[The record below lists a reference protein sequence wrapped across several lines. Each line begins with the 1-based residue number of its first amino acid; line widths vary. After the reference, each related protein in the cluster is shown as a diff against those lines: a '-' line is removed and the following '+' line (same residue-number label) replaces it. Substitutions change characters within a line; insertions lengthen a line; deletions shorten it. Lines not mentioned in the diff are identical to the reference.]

1 MSNRVVAVIPVK
13 DKSERVKSKNFIEFL
28 DGKSLFELKIEQLKN
43 SGVFD
48 EIYVSSNSDRAKAVC
63 DKEDIKYTHREDRFC
78 NNDIPWSDVIF
89 EVVNSLPEEE
99 ETSVAWCHTTSPLFS
114 NFEDAIQ
121 KYKSLGEEYNGL
133 VTVKRFTEFLVNAK
147 GFPVNYNW
155 GVWHKYSQY
164 LDIYFTITGAL
175 FVAPIKEMKKNRYVI
190 STNPYLYETSDFEA
204 IDVDT
209 EFDFKLAQMMLKN
222 LKD

>member
-1 MSNRVVAVIPVK
+1 MSHRVVAVVPVK
-13 DKSERVKSKNFIEFL
+13 DKSDRVKSKNFIEFQ

-63 DKEDIKYTHREDRFC
+63 DKKNIKYIHREDQFC
-78 NNDIPWSDVIF
+78 NNFIPWSEVIF
-89 EVVNSLPEEE
+89 EVVSSLPEEE
-99 ETSVAWCHTTSPLFS
+99 KNSVAWCHTTSPLFS
-114 NFEDAIQ
+114 NFKDAIK

-133 VTVKRFTEFLVNAK
+133 VSVKRFTEFLVNAK

-164 LDIYFTITGAL
+164 LDKYYTITGAL
-175 FVAPIKEMKKNRYVI
+175 FIATIEEMKKNRYVI
-190 STNPYLYETSDFEA
+190 SRNPYLYETSDFEA

-209 EFDFKLAQMMLKN
+209 EFDFKLAQMMMYNSKV
-222 LKD
+222 